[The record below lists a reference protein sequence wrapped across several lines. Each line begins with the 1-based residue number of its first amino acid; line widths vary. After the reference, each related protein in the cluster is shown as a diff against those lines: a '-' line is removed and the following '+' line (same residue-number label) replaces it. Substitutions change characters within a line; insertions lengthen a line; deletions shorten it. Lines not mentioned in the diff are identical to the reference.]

1 MRSPILIV
9 PYMWIGDF
17 VRCHTVVKLLKQR
30 FPARPIDVLTTS
42 MVAPLLDYMP
52 GVRKGVVADLPRH
65 ARARQQRARAPAAR
79 RKSMGGPGHA
89 ADLEVRAGAMARS
102 HPCRTG
108 FIGERAGLINDLRS
122 GERRL
127 PRMVDR
133 CASLLCRPT
142 GPCLPN
148 GRSRNSRY
156 RRPNWPIGAGGG
168 IGLDGRPVIAFRAR
182 RGRPVQ
188 ALAQR
193 PLRRPGP
200 APRRR
205 RPPDMGD
212 RGPGEKARGR
222 SRRPAAATSAISPGP
237 TCAMRFSPSP
247 PPMPR
252 FRTIP
257 VSSTSRPRSARLPW
271 EFSARPALGIGLRSI
286 RSQRSS
292 RSQAHCPA
300 APVTSRCAASAT
312 TCACATFLRTRS
324 PARFDGPWPGFQR
337 AQRSELRCA
346 AVARSRQISPSH
358 LHPCVATP
366 ISSDCCE
373 AFLQRSPRNAAQ
385 RVCAGRFSI
394 VAITER
400 PIISDGT
407 KWGFGG

>member
-1 MRSPILIV
+1 
-9 PYMWIGDF
+9 MWIGDF

-52 GVRKGVVADLPRH
+52 GVRKGVVADLPRTRL
-65 ARARQQRARAPAAR
+65 ALAQQRALAR
-79 RKSMGGPGHA
+79 RLRAEKYGQALVMPRTWKSALAPWLA
-89 ADLEVRAGAMARS
+89 AILKPHRLHRRARW
-102 HPCRTG
+102 
-108 FIGERAGLINDLRS
+108 GLINDLRS

-133 CASLLCRPT
+133 CASLSRRPT

-148 GRSRNSRY
+148 GRSWNSRY

-168 IGLDGRPVIAFRAR
+168 IGLDGRPVIAPAR
-182 RGRPVQ
+182 GGRPVQ

-212 RGPGEKARGR
+212 RGPGEKSLRRR

-257 VSSTSRPRSARLPW
+257 VSSTSRPRSARLPGI
-271 EFSARPALGIGLRSI
+271 FRPTSPWHWAPLNPIAAVI
-286 RSQRSS
+286 EV
-292 RSQAHCPA
+292 ATHCPA

-346 AVARSRQISPSH
+346 AVARSRRISPSH

-366 ISSDCCE
+366 IS
-373 AFLQRSPRNAAQ
+373 QRLL
-385 RVCAGRFSI
+385 
-394 VAITER
+394 
-400 PIISDGT
+400 
-407 KWGFGG
+407 